1 MSWQPVGSLWAR
13 LPRELGDA
21 VRPRIPAIARH
32 CVEGVVAEI
41 GECAEVFSDGD
52 ARAAAV
58 ELTRRSIERAIDRVG
73 VPELLQ
79 NDLLADFREQGRI
92 AFHQGLS
99 REAAQAAFR
108 VSSRVL
114 WRSIAAA
121 GRQLQ
126 LSGDVLYGAA
136 ECLFG
141 DVVEV
146 TMALTEGYNAAQAEA
161 TGPAEQRARLF
172 RLLTSGAGYTQA
184 DVGALAV
191 AIGWRLPE
199 RVTAVVFGS
208 APGAPAFPVG
218 LLPMAVPADL
228 VSDAPGALVTC
239 PETELAGLRELPA
252 GWSATV
258 GVPVPPAQAA
268 ESFRIARRA
277 SGLAQRGMITTV
289 GPVLWCEEHI
299 TTLLLLADE
308 FLLDQLAGEAL
319 EPLSGLAP
327 RQHEELAT
335 TLLTQVQTRGSAP
348 EIARRLAVHPQT
360 VRARLRRLTELFGE
374 RLDDPDQRL
383 RIELALRAERL
394 RPADV

>member
-1 MSWQPVGSLWAR
+1 MSWQPVGVLWAR

-21 VRPRIPAIARH
+21 VRPRIPVIARH
-32 CVEGVVAEI
+32 CVEGVVSEI
-41 GECAEVFSDGD
+41 AECADVFGDGE

-79 NDLLADFREQGRI
+79 NDLLADFRAQGRT

-146 TMALTEGYNAAQAEA
+146 TMALTDGYNAAQAES

-172 RLLTSGAGYTQA
+172 RLLAGGAGYTQA

-191 AIGWRLPE
+191 AIGWRIPQ
-199 RVTAVVFGS
+199 RVTAVVFTS
-208 APGAPAFPVG
+208 EPGAPAFPSG
-218 LLPMAVPADL
+218 LLPSAVPADL
-228 VSDAPGALVTC
+228 VSDAPGALVAC
-239 PETELAGLRELPA
+239 PEADLDGLRELPS

-258 GVPVPPAQAA
+258 GVAVPTEQAA

-277 SGLAQRGMITTV
+277 SELARRGMITTV
-289 GPVLWCEEHI
+289 GPVLWCEEHL

-327 RQHEELAT
+327 RQHDELSA

-348 EIARRLAVHPQT
+348 EIARHLAVHPQT

-394 RPADV
+394 RPADA